1 MNRLFNTLHE
11 TEENFK
17 KLYDVTGKVNAER
30 LQRAVVSVLLR
41 NNEKQ
46 LTDAEL
52 DVLYDGI
59 DVNTGKN
66 TKNPMRNK
74 ITGICKLYGM
84 TNKKMK
90 TQFFEKII
98 AFLEEEVN
106 DNLDDFADGWDR
118 LEKEKYTE
126 MREESEDEDEDED
139 TEDEDDNFTEMDVY
153 QNEEDVSG
161 FYVEGDNLENG
172 WGLYI

>member
-1 MNRLFNTLHE
+1 MNKIFNTLRK
-11 TEENFK
+11 TEEPFK
-17 KLYDVTGKVNAER
+17 KQNDVTGKVNAER
-30 LQRAVVSVLLR
+30 LQHAVVSVLLSD
-41 NNEKQ
+41 NEKE
-46 LTDAEL
+46 LTNAEL
-52 DVLYDGI
+52 DVLYDEI

-98 AFLEEEVN
+98 AFLEAEVN
-106 DNLDDFADGWDR
+106 DNLDDLVDGDM

-126 MREESEDEDEDED
+126 MMGESDDEGEDEG
-139 TEDEDDNFTEMDVY
+139 TEDDNFRE
-153 QNEEDVSG
+153 NEEDVSG
-161 FYVEGDNLENG
+161 FYVEGDNIENG

>member
-1 MNRLFNTLHE
+1 MNKIFNTLHK
-11 TEENFK
+11 TEEPFK
-17 KLYDVTGKVNAER
+17 KQNDVKGKVNAER
-30 LQRAVVSVLLR
+30 LQHAVVSVLLSD
-41 NNEKQ
+41 NEKK
-46 LTDAEL
+46 LTDVEL
-52 DVLYDGI
+52 DELYDEI

-98 AFLEEEVN
+98 AFLEAEVN
-106 DNLDDFADGWDR
+106 DNLDDLVDGDM

-126 MREESEDEDEDED
+126 MMGESDDEGEDED
-139 TEDEDDNFTEMDVY
+139 TEDDNFRE
-153 QNEEDVSG
+153 NEEDVSG
-161 FYVEGDNLENG
+161 FYVEGDNIENG

>member
-1 MNRLFNTLHE
+1 MNKIFDILNK
-11 TEENFK
+11 TEELFK
-17 KLYDVTGKVNAER
+17 KQNDVTGKVNAER
-30 LQRAVVSVLLR
+30 LQYAVVSVLLDE
-41 NNEKQ
+41 NDEH

-74 ITGICKLYGM
+74 ITGICKLFGM
-84 TNKKMK
+84 TNKKIK

-98 AFLEEEVN
+98 AFLEAEVN
-106 DNLDDFADGWDR
+106 DNLDDLVDGDM

-126 MREESEDEDEDED
+126 MMDEDED
-139 TEDEDDNFTEMDVY
+139 TEDDNFRE
-153 QNEEDVSG
+153 NEEDVSG
-161 FYVEGDNLENG
+161 FYVEGDNIENG